1 MNDMH
6 IAGVIA
12 DLETNQT
19 HPCPRDG
26 MDGLRRF
33 ACFWHLFSIPTLI
46 PRVHPGKIDEAL

>member
-1 MNDMH
+1 MNEMH

-19 HPCPRDG
+19 HPCPGDG

-33 ACFWHLFSIPTLI
+33 ALFLASLFNPDPYS
-46 PRVHPGKIDEAL
+46 PRTPRQN